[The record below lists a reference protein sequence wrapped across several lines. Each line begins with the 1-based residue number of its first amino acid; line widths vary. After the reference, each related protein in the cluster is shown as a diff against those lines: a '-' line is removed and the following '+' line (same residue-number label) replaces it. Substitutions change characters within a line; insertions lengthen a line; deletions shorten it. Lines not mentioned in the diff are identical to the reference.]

1 MQAITFD
8 RGLLCRH
15 AIDLWRVFGELFM
28 QDMLAEARLECGGME
43 PHEVMKMWSQIRLKC
58 KDKK

>member
-15 AIDLWRVFGELFM
+15 AIDLWRAFGKLFM
-28 QDMLAEARLECGGME
+28 QDMLAEAQLECGGME
-43 PHEVMKMWSQIRLKC
+43 QDEVVKMWPWIRLKC
-58 KDKK
+58 KDRR